1 MARHKEFNREEVLA
15 KAMETFW
22 RYGYEGTSVQD
33 LIESMGINRGSLYD
47 TFGDKRSLFL
57 EAIAHYDE
65 TVVRCTI
72 ARLEAPD
79 ASKPAI
85 IDYFQS
91 LVDRMVADPDRRG
104 CFVTNTAV
112 ELCPHDPD
120 TAKRIAKNL
129 QRIEQAFYRALS
141 RAQEKGEIPANKNL
155 QALARYLTCNLQGL
169 RVITKVNPDPQILQE
184 IIEILLCVLE

>member
-15 KAMETFW
+15 RAMETFW

-33 LIESMGINRGSLYD
+33 LLDSMGINRGSLYD

-57 EAIAHYDE
+57 EAIAHYDQ
-65 TVVRCTI
+65 TVVRCLI

-79 ASKPAI
+79 ASKAAI
-85 IDYFQS
+85 VDYFQS

-120 TAKRIAKNL
+120 TAKRVAHNL
-129 QRIEQAFYRALS
+129 DCIEGAFYKALS
-141 RAQEKGEIPANKNL
+141 RAQEKGEISPDKNIP
-155 QALARYLTCNLQGL
+155 ALARYLTCNLQGL
-169 RVITKVNPDPQILQE
+169 RVISKVNPDPQVLQD
-184 IIEILLCVLE
+184 IVQILLGVLD